1 MKYEKKESSN
11 KYRKLLRTEEKY
23 LANLLIFFSI
33 KVNYTEFEIKWL
45 DRLFTKQ
52 LKSLP
57 HLF

>member
-33 KVNYTEFEIKWL
+33 KVNYTEFEIK
-45 DRLFTKQ
+45 
-52 LKSLP
+52 
-57 HLF
+57 